1 MQLIIAVLL
10 ALLVLFFLLGRV
22 ALLMLKDA
30 GRDEALRE
38 ISDRNADVLRKQ
50 SEVILEEKSVE
61 EVARDLDRGGF

>member
-10 ALLVLFFLLGRV
+10 ALLVLFFLLGRI

-50 SEVILEEKSVE
+50 SEVILEDKSVE
-61 EVARDLDRGGF
+61 EVARDLDHGGF

>member
-1 MQLIIAVLL
+1 
-10 ALLVLFFLLGRV
+10 
-22 ALLMLKDA
+22 MLKDA